1 MEEILKDFCELLEAE
16 MPELRWVDIEAGQLD
31 ALDDNYPVSYPAVWV
46 DVQNIDW
53 RNTGYGVDHGTVT
66 VNFRVALDIYNDT
79 HTGAPDRE
87 AALAQ
92 FGILTRMHS
101 VVGLHGGKHYNRFVR
116 VRTIGERRADGL
128 KVFNVSYKCDVYD
141 TAAAVKGVPVEIQ
154 AVEVVRSKDRKA
166 RQAGSA
172 SE

>member
-1 MEEILKDFCELLEAE
+1 MKDFCELLEAE
-16 MPELRWVDIEAGQLD
+16 IPELRWVDIEAGQLD

-66 VNFRVALDIYNDT
+66 INFRVALDIYNDT

-87 AALAQ
+87 KALAQ
-92 FGILTRMHS
+92 FGILARLHS
-101 VVGLHGGKHYNRFVR
+101 VVGLHGGKHYNRFAR
-116 VRTIGERRADGL
+116 VHTAAEKRSDGL
-128 KVFNVSYKCDVYD
+128 KVFNISYRCDICD
-141 TAAAVKGVPVEIQ
+141 TAAAVRGAAVEIH
-154 AVEVVRSKDRKA
+154 AVEVVKSKDRKVP
-166 RQAGSA
+166 QAGSA